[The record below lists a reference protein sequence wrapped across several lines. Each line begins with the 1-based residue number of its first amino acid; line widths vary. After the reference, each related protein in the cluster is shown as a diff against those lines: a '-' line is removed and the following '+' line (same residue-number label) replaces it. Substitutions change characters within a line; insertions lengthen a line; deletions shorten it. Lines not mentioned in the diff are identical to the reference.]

1 MRGAGGEFINKGR
14 GQAGHVTAG
23 GRGRGAEGAGS
34 GGCAGSGREHGDEAP
49 RPIGSSLV
57 SLCGG
62 VFFFETRGAD
72 EAQGASP
79 GMRSCLQRKWGRAR
93 RSAFR
98 LTLCP
103 MVRAERA
110 AVWMRR
116 RRTRRSIGS
125 SSGRTFSFL
134 SRSSCSYLKAE
145 WHCRGS
151 CPRVDPTVCY
161 NKTFFHNRN
170 HVPPDALHQES
181 LEAVLFRR

>member
-1 MRGAGGEFINKGR
+1 MGLARMRGAGGEFINKGR

-34 GGCAGSGREHGDEAP
+34 GGCAGSGREHGGEAP

-62 VFFFETRGAD
+62 VFFFETQGAD

-103 MVRAERA
+103 MVR
-110 AVWMRR
+110 
-116 RRTRRSIGS
+116 TRCGVDEASENEALHRELVGPHVLLSLTFVLQLFKGRMALSWLLS
-125 SSGRTFSFL
+125 SSGSNRLLQQNVL
-134 SRSSCSYLKAE
+134 S
-145 WHCRGS
+145 
-151 CPRVDPTVCY
+151 
-161 NKTFFHNRN
+161 
-170 HVPPDALHQES
+170 
-181 LEAVLFRR
+181 